1 LTAGSAESALDL
13 VRMSPR
19 ARQTWI
25 DAYGVGYLEGIEAGR
40 RQVEDE
46 LAAEWAALRGVVMPV
61 VLRPPFDQ
69 LADRR
74 GQHDRAAQQRAI
86 LRERG
91 VVA

>member
-1 LTAGSAESALDL
+1 M
-13 VRMSPR
+13 RMLPR

-25 DAYGVGYLEGIEAGR
+25 DAYGIGYLEGLEAGR

-46 LAAEWAALRGVVMPV
+46 WRGLDQVSVAIARQVAERV
-61 VLRPPFDQ
+61 PFDQ

-74 GQHDRAAQQRAI
+74 GQHDRAERQRSL

>member
-1 LTAGSAESALDL
+1 MSAPEIPGLQEL
-13 VRMSPR
+13 SPR
-19 ARQTWI
+19 ARTIVLAWYE
-25 DAYGVGYLEGIEAGR
+25 AGVTDGIPLGR

-46 LAAEWAALRGVVMPV
+46 LAAEWAALRAVVMPV